1 MRLPQRQ
8 RETLS
13 LRELEGLSY
22 DEIAAT
28 MAVSRDTVA
37 QLISR
42 ARINLCDELH
52 GTVLA
57 SIAAPSPECERALPL
72 IAAREDAQLEAGSPE
87 EAWLDAHL
95 ADCDRCRRG
104 VEAMREGGASYR
116 AWTSPAAGLPAVVAE
131 EGGGKLSRLHLGGP
145 PGLRLTLF
153 AGLAV
158 ALLLAGLAAALIGSE
173 RPAVP
178 AKAAAGA
185 ALGPT
190 AGAAPTARRAAS
202 GRGKKRSAAKRAKK
216 AMGSRPPAVASPL
229 SVPAAVPAPSG
240 SGAPGASAPQSR
252 HSPGKAAVKPTRQ
265 ASAPKSQPASGPAA
279 APTPASAPATEGT
292 PAGEE
297 SPKERHRQHEP
308 HGKGAGRAPR

>member
-87 EAWLDAHL
+87 AAWLDAHL
-95 ADCDRCRRG
+95 TGCDRCRRG

-116 AWTSPAAGLPAVVAE
+116 AWTSPAAGLSVAAAE
-131 EGGGKLSRLHLGGP
+131 RRGKPPGLHLGRP
-145 PGLRLTLF
+145 PGLRLTLI

-173 RPAVP
+173 RPAAP

-190 AGAAPTARRAAS
+190 AGALPAARRAAS
-202 GRGKKRSAAKRAKK
+202 SRKRKRSTARRTTGARFAAA
-216 AMGSRPPAVASPL
+216 ASTL
-229 SVPAAVPAPSG
+229 SIPAAVPAPSG
-240 SGAPGASAPQSR
+240 SGAPSASAPHSR
-252 HSPGKAAVKPTRQ
+252 HSPGKAAVKPTRH
-265 ASAPKSQPASGPAA
+265 ASAPRSSQPAPAPAA
-279 APTPASAPATEGT
+279 APTPAPAPATEGT

-308 HGKGAGRAPR
+308 HGKGAGRPPR